1 MVAEIIIENLVEII
15 NWNLHANFNLTVDL
29 THYGNFPIK
38 IVKDAIG
45 DEIIMIDS
53 SNSGIVLYGN
63 AVTVV
68 DCCSEKNWKDNF
80 ILMKKQLSSLNH
92 ILCNFE
98 KKFLFLI

>member
-29 THYGNFPIK
+29 THYGNFPVK

-68 DCCSEKNWKDNF
+68 DCCSEKNWKDN
-80 ILMKKQLSSLNH
+80 LNEVV
-92 ILCNFE
+92 IVVRSFYTDEEALEFF
-98 KKFLFLI
+98 KSYSM

>member
-45 DEIIMIDS
+45 DEIIMLDS
-53 SNSGIVLYGN
+53 SN
-63 AVTVV
+63 
-68 DCCSEKNWKDNF
+68 
-80 ILMKKQLSSLNH
+80 
-92 ILCNFE
+92 
-98 KKFLFLI
+98 